1 MQKLFCLITLGV
13 LIGCASPYKAIQTR
27 PPLSTKDTLI
37 LAQRCGSVFPIDT
50 VYRRGDIIYITPDS
64 LTYWQIKADSFRNA
78 EPSVREISLTK
89 YKDTCT
95 QAADD
100 GFETGFDLG
109 HQIGLVDGK
118 MSVKPVHD
126 LRVDTII
133 KIDTR
138 EVAASRTTIELQA
151 KDVEKWR
158 GKSESKSTLIM
169 WLLIALIAS
178 IGLHLLRGKFNIPII
193 SNLLNKK

>member
-1 MQKLFCLITLGV
+1 M
-13 LIGCASPYKAIQTR
+13 IGCASPYKAIQTR

-37 LAQRCGSVFPIDT
+37 LAQRCASAFPIDT
-50 VYRRGDIIYITPDS
+50 VYKKGDTIYIAPDS

-78 EPSVREISLTK
+78 EPLVREIFRTK

-100 GFETGFDLG
+100 GFDQGFESG
-109 HQIGLVDGK
+109 RQYGIAEGK
-118 MSVKPVHD
+118 ASARPVHD

-151 KDVEKWR
+151 KDIEKWR
-158 GKSESKSTLIM
+158 GKSESKGTFIM
-169 WLLIALIAS
+169 WLLIALIVS
-178 IGLHLLRGKFNIPII
+178 IGVHLLRGKFNIPII
-193 SNLLNKK
+193 SNLLNKKA